1 MASRSPSLSRP
12 APDAHVEAFG
22 QCVEFSLDPMVEGF
36 TPFANL
42 DGGYVLAE
50 IR

>member
-1 MASRSPSLSRP
+1 MHGIAVAVSRDPHPTHMLKRSGSASS
-12 APDAHVEAFG
+12 
-22 QCVEFSLDPMVEGF
+22 SLDPMVEGF